1 MAGRPQGSTNL
12 PKIRDYIDKDQIEKL
27 VNLCLK
33 SAFEKKDITMQKFL
47 VEQLFGKAPQTM
59 DLTSGGEKI
68 IPLLNY
74 VRNNNSDNKN
84 TDNDEK
90 DKSNTRGDISK

>member
-27 VNLCLK
+27 VRLCLK
-33 SAFEKKDITMQKFL
+33 SAFEAKDITMQKFL
-47 VEQLFGKAPQTM
+47 VEQIFGRAPQTM

-74 VRNNNSDNKN
+74 VRNNNGNDKN
-84 TDNDEK
+84 TEDEEK
-90 DKSNTRGDISK
+90 DKSDTRGD